1 VDSETEPTTRVTPRP
16 PGYLPTVTDDTAG
29 FREHVGLH
37 VSEGKVALEADER
50 HLNPHG
56 SVHGGV
62 LATMIDVA
70 MGSVVASDDD
80 AGVPVTVSLTVTYLE
95 PGRPGRLEAV
105 ARVRKRGKRLTVV
118 EAEVTQDG
126 DVVADA
132 LATFTTIGD

>member
-1 VDSETEPTTRVTPRP
+1 MA
-16 PGYLPTVTDDTAG
+16 DDTAG
-29 FREHVGLH
+29 FRDHVGLEVH
-37 VSEGKVALEADER
+37 EGRVILEADER

-70 MGSVVASDDD
+70 MGSAIAADDD
-80 AGVPVTVSLTVTYLE
+80 GLPVTVSLTVTYLE

-105 ARVRKRGKRLTVV
+105 ARVRKSGKRLTVV
-118 EAEVTQDG
+118 DAEVTQDG

-132 LATFTTIGD
+132 LATFAAVKDG